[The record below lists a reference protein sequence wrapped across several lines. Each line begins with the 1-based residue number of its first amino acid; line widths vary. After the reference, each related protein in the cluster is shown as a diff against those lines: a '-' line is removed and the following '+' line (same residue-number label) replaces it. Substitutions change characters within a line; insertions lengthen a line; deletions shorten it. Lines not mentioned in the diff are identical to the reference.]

1 MKIVTS
7 ATVFRD
13 GLGMRL
19 SFTYS
24 VVDEQGHIVSDNN
37 RENRMITDNAVVTH
51 AEEILNYAQQS
62 LPQNSEE

>member
-19 SFTYS
+19 SYTYS
-24 VVDEQGHIVSDNN
+24 EVDDVTGKIISDNN
-37 RENRMITDNAVVTH
+37 RGNRLVTDSEIVADADAVI
-51 AEEILNYAQQS
+51 AYAQES
-62 LPQNSEE
+62 LT

>member
-19 SFTYS
+19 SYTFS
-24 VVDEQGHIVSDNN
+24 EVDDETGKIISDNN
-37 RENRMITDNAVVTH
+37 RGNRLVTESDIVADASAVI
-51 AEEILNYAQQS
+51 AYAQES
-62 LPQNSEE
+62 LK

>member
-19 SFTYS
+19 SYTYS
-24 VVDEQGHIVSDNN
+24 EVDDETGKIISDNN
-37 RENRMITDNAVVTH
+37 RGNRLITDSGAVKS
-51 AEEILNYAQQS
+51 AEAVLAYAQES
-62 LPQNSEE
+62 VG

>member
-19 SFTYS
+19 SYTYS
-24 VVDEQGHIVSDNN
+24 EVDDETGKIISDNN
-37 RENRMITDNAVVTH
+37 RGNRLVTDAKIVADADAVI
-51 AEEILNYAQQS
+51 AYAQES
-62 LPQNSEE
+62 LT

>member
-13 GLGMRL
+13 SLGMRL

-24 VVDEQGHIVSDNN
+24 EVDEQGHIISDNN
-37 RENRMITDNAVVTH
+37 RENRMITDSTVVTK
-51 AEEILNYAQQS
+51 AEDILAYAQAS
-62 LPQNSEE
+62 LEG

>member
-19 SFTYS
+19 SYTYS
-24 VVDEQGHIVSDNN
+24 EVDDVTGKIISDNN
-37 RENRMITDNAVVTH
+37 RGNRLVTDAKVVAEADDIIT
-51 AEEILNYAQQS
+51 YAQQS
-62 LPQNSEE
+62 VE